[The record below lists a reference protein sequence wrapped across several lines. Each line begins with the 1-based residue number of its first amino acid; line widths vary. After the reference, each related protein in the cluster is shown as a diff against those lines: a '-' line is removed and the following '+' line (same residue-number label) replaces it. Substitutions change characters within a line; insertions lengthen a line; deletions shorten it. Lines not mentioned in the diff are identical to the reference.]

1 MPRLNNLEYYI
12 ISDGLYWADAGGAF
26 GLVPQVVWKQLLPP
40 DELNRV
46 PFALNSLLIRSEGKT
61 ILVDTGYGRKL
72 DEQTRQHVGL
82 VRPEGD
88 LLDALA
94 RRGVQPEEIDVV
106 INTHLHGDHC
116 GGNTLLVD
124 DQLLPAFPNAQYY
137 VQRLE
142 YADAITPNERTRATY
157 FPDNYTPLYATGQLT
172 LLNGHTTITNEVRT
186 AVTRGHTRAHQIVI
200 LESGDES
207 AIFVADLATLHY
219 QFQRLAWV
227 TSYDVE
233 PLESIETKRF
243 WQQWAVAHNAL
254 IIFQHD
260 TQVTTGRLQPDK
272 RNFKVV
278 PVEVS

>member
-1 MPRLNNLEYYI
+1 MPKLNDLEYHI
-12 ISDGLYWADAGGAF
+12 LSDGAYWADAGGAF
-26 GLVPQVVWKQLLPP
+26 GLVPRLTWKQLLPP

-72 DEQTRQHVGL
+72 DEKARQHAGL

-94 RRGVQPEEIDVV
+94 RQGVQPEEIDIV

-116 GGNTLLVD
+116 GGNTILVD
-124 DQLLPAFPNAQYY
+124 GQLMPAFPNAQYV

-157 FPDNYTPLYATGQLT
+157 LPDNYAPLYATGQLT
-172 LLNGHTTITNEVRT
+172 LLNGNTVITGSVRT
-186 AVTRGHTRAHQIVI
+186 AVARGHTRAHQIVI
-200 LESGDES
+200 LESGGQT
-207 AIFVADLATLHY
+207 ALFVADLATLHY
-219 QFQRLAWV
+219 HFQRLAWV

-233 PLESIETKRF
+233 PLESIETKRY
-243 WQQWAVAHNAL
+243 WQQWAVKHDAL
-254 IIFQHD
+254 LIFQHD
-260 TQVTTGRLQPDK
+260 TQITAGRLQSDK
-272 RNFKVV
+272 RNFKVI
-278 PVEVS
+278 PVELI